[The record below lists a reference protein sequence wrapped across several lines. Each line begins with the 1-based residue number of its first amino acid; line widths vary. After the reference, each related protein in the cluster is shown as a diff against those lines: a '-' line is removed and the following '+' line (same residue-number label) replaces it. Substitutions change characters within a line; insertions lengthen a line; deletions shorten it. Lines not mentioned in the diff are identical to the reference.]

1 MLRKKHILTGL
12 AAVLVLCL
20 ATPAVAVEI
29 YLNGVQ
35 VTGAKDQV
43 IEKAKVRFDKNGDIH
58 ISAPDYKVRELGNPA
73 PAGTATAGSPPPAAP
88 TTSANLSRQYF
99 VVSEVTRPGVTGYTI
114 QVMVNNKFLK
124 ALPDSV
130 AQNVLELNNYLKEGP
145 NTVSFRAIRPEGK
158 SAQSTLASDAF
169 SVVLGEGK
177 GKEGGAL
184 TIDSVLAEFKVTA
197 IDRGEKAQT
206 FSIVAK

>member
-1 MLRKKHILTGL
+1 MGFTTTGG
-12 AAVLVLCL
+12 
-20 ATPAVAVEI
+20 AVEV

-43 IEKAKVRFDKNGDIH
+43 IDKAKVVLDKNGNVH
-58 ISAPDYKVRELGNPA
+58 ITAPDYKVRELA
-73 PAGTATAGSPPPAAP
+73 PATGSATSPPPAAP
-88 TTSANLSRQYF
+88 TTSAYLRNKYF
-99 VVSEVTRPGVTGYTI
+99 IVTEVTRPGVTGYTI

-124 ALPDSV
+124 ALPDNVS
-130 AQNVLELNNYLKEGP
+130 QHVLELNNYLNEGT
-145 NTVSFRAIRPEGK
+145 NTVSFRAIRPKGK
-158 SAQSTLASDAF
+158 SSQSTLASDAF

-184 TIDSVLAEFKVTA
+184 TIDNVLAEFKVTA

-206 FSIVAK
+206 FTIKAK